1 LRVGQEGG
9 FTIVEVMVASVVL
22 IVGLGALMEMLI
34 TADHVISNTRY
45 RQEETSIAREVL
57 EDARGLAYSSII
69 QSSIASSLQPTVPGS
84 TVSGSNLIVTR
95 SISPS
100 TASGVRFKVTFTAC
114 SLDSPS
120 DGYGNHDSAP
130 VSGGSWCADVASNG
144 TTDSNPDDYKRV
156 SVTVK
161 RVGFSTPTVQ
171 QTVLIYQLPQN
182 GPAVSCLSTTS
193 NCPGSNVTVT
203 SGSSLTFNVTT
214 TSSAFRIQWLVN
226 GNTPASSQIG
236 GGGVDPYTPSGTGS
250 TFTWSYPT
258 TTYNGTTYTIDGTYT
273 ITAVAYD
280 AEGNSGTRSSLQ
292 VTVNEHTV
300 LPPATVT
307 AGWNDLMGGVDVQW
321 LPSVDQDVQYY
332 QVWHKYGNLPAVQVA
347 TCGTSGNVS
356 GTSCTDTSAVLTA
369 EAPPLAALRPT
380 CLNPQQSYTTTD
392 YYYVVGWDTDPSTG
406 NPRASTFSSPQ
417 SDANLCNHQ
426 PNKPTGLTATA
437 SGSTVQLSWT
447 APSPGDPDTGDSI
460 QDWRIYRWD
469 PSGGMTDPGSRYQLI
484 GTSSSSPVTS
494 YTDTSPDPNG
504 TAENYCVTSVDTR
517 LNESACSNVV
527 SG

>member
-1 LRVGQEGG
+1 
-9 FTIVEVMVASVVL
+9 VL
-22 IVGLGALMEMLI
+22 LVGLGALMEMLI
-34 TADHVISNTRY
+34 TADHVISNTRL

-57 EDARGLAYSSII
+57 EDARGLSYSSLI
-69 QSSIASSLQPTVPGS
+69 QSSMASSLQSVVPGS
-84 TVSGSNLIVTR
+84 TVSGSTLVVTR

-100 TASGVRFKVTFTAC
+100 TASGVSFNVTFTEC

-120 DGYGNHDSAP
+120 DGYGDHTSAP
-130 VSGGSWCADVASNG
+130 LSGGSWCSDVASSG
-144 TTDSNPDDYKRV
+144 TTDSNPDDYKRI
-156 SVTVK
+156 SVTVTPQTK
-161 RVGFSTPTVQ
+161 STPTVQ
-171 QTVLIYQLPQN
+171 QTILIYQLPQN

-193 NCPGSNVTVT
+193 SCPGSNVTVT

-214 TSSAFRIQWLVN
+214 TSTASRIQWLVN

-236 GGGVDPYTPSGTGS
+236 GGGVDPYAPSTTSS
-250 TFTWSYPT
+250 TFTWAYPT

-280 AEGNSGTRSSLQ
+280 AEGNSGTRSTLQ

-332 QVWHKYGNLPAVQVA
+332 QVWHKWNTGVAQVTSQVT
-347 TCGTSGNVS
+347 TCGTGGNVS
-356 GTSCTDTSAVLTA
+356 GTSCTDTSSVLNA
-369 EAPPLAALRPT
+369 EQPLSPGSRPT
-380 CLNPQQSYTTTD
+380 CLNPQQSYTTTN

-406 NPRASTFSSPQ
+406 SARASTFSSPQ

-426 PNKPTGLTATA
+426 PNAPTGLTATA
-437 SGSTVQLSWT
+437 SGSTIVLSWT

-460 QDWRIYRWD
+460 QDWRIYRWG
-469 PSGGMTDPGSRYQLI
+469 SGGWTDPGSRYQLI
-484 GTSSSSPVTS
+484 GTSASSPVTS
-494 YTDTSPDPNG
+494 YTDTSPDPSG
-504 TAENYCVTSVDTR
+504 VTQKYCVTSVDTR
-517 LNESACSNVV
+517 LDESACSNVV